1 MISPFEGLG
10 LVDDAVSPALGFQQ
24 PSSGP
29 SVSSS
34 CFKEFKWYNSSHV
47 HLEVQCA
54 ICRLEVPIDMSVDSA
69 DIPEEIYISSQI
81 ICNQLPLH
89 ETPVSTHYATIDKL
103 RNALVWDYV
112 LSFPVKIRELSL
124 NAVLVITA
132 FTPDGTPFGGTTM
145 RFFNDSGCL
154 KRGKQKLIFY
164 FGRVADPNVIISEN
178 LTPGNLYE
186 LYRNW
191 DYSFSMEKVL

>member
-1 MISPFEGLG
+1 MISPFEGVG
-10 LVDDAVSPALGFQQ
+10 LVDDAVTANLGFQTNL
-24 PSSGP
+24 SSSNKEG
-29 SVSSS
+29 SNKGVSSS
-34 CFKEFKWYNSSHV
+34 FKEFKWYNSSHV

-54 ICRLEVPIDMSVDSA
+54 ICRLEVPIDMSVDAS

-145 RFFNDSGCL
+145 RFFND
-154 KRGKQKLIFY
+154 R
-164 FGRVADPNVIISEN
+164 
-178 LTPGNLYE
+178 
-186 LYRNW
+186 
-191 DYSFSMEKVL
+191 